1 MSSSDAAASAS
12 DSSSASSKNP
22 FIKEYK
28 EVEQVGLPD
37 LTALVQA
44 MDLAAQ
50 RGAFRAPEMES
61 IGGLYNKLSNFVI
74 GIHKKQEDAEKS
86 KTDDEGVKDPYT
98 AT

>member
-50 RGAFRAPEMES
+50 RGAFRAPE
-61 IGGLYNKLSNFVI
+61 
-74 GIHKKQEDAEKS
+74 
-86 KTDDEGVKDPYT
+86 
-98 AT
+98 